1 MTLVVDASVVLKLYL
16 DEAGSAEAEA
26 LLSQPLLFA
35 ALDLLLAEVGNA
47 AWKAVRR
54 GLMTLDQARDAL
66 RELSNGPI
74 VLAPLAD
81 LAAAATDLAI
91 RRGHPVYDCF
101 YVALAQREGAPL
113 VTADAKLARIFGDDA
128 EIRLLYPS
136 ASA

>member
-1 MTLVVDASVVLKLYL
+1 MTLVVDASIVLKLYL

-26 LLSQPLLFA
+26 LLSRPLLFA
-35 ALDLLLAEVGNA
+35 APELLLAEVGNA

-54 GLMTLDQARDAL
+54 GGMTRDQARDAL

-74 VLAPLAD
+74 VLTPLAE
-81 LAAAATDLAI
+81 LAAAATDLAL
-91 RRGHPVYDCF
+91 RRDHPVYDCF

-113 VTADAKLARIFGDDA
+113 VTADARLASAFGSDA